1 MTHMLVGEVWGAS
14 SYRAPKA
21 LPGASQFHKKEEEVG
36 LSPWRGIGQLS
47 FGARGQFQ
55 IWLMAVKVLMKEIPG
70 RCTPIADERD
80 KKAESLCKDT

>member
-1 MTHMLVGEVWGAS
+1 MRFGGHQVIG
-14 SYRAPKA
+14 

>member
-1 MTHMLVGEVWGAS
+1 MGAS

-21 LPGASQFHKKEEEVG
+21 LPGASQFHKEEEVG

-55 IWLMAVKVLMKEIPG
+55 IWLMAVSTDEGNIWE
-70 RCTPIADERD
+70 RTPIADEEIRRVR
-80 KKAESLCKDT
+80 